1 MGKQF
6 GLLGESL
13 KHSHSPEIHALLG
26 DPDYKIFEVAQDKLA
41 DFIKSREFD
50 GLNVTIPYKRAVMP
64 LLSKC
69 SDTARRTGSVNTI
82 VKKEDG
88 KLYGYNTDVFGF
100 SYLLDFAN
108 VKVNGKFCL
117 VLGDGGGAAAVKL
130 VLEALGA
137 SRIVC
142 LTRSGKNRLDDIKSF
157 SDAEILINT
166 TPVGM
171 YPNNGEAAVSLD
183 GLTKLEAVFDIVYNP
198 LKTQI
203 LLDAEAR
210 GIPAFNGLPMLT
222 AQAKRSRELF
232 LDAAIDDD
240 VIPKLT
246 ARIAGKMLNITLI
259 GMPGCGK
266 TAIGAALAERLNRKV
281 IDLDEAIVKMYG
293 KTPADIIKLHGEQEF
308 RRTEHVTAMWAGK
321 RTGVIISTGG
331 GIVTRQDN
339 RAPLS
344 QNGIIVFINRNISD
358 LPLDGRP
365 ISQSTPIE
373 ELYEKRLPLYREWCD
388 FEIENNRSIDDAVD
402 AILNG
407 LSNQ

>member
-13 KHSHSPEIHALLG
+13 KHSHSPEIHALMG
-26 DPDYKIFEVAQDKLA
+26 DPDYKIFEVEKDKLA
-41 DFIKSREFD
+41 DFLKAREFD

-69 SDTARRTGSVNTI
+69 SETARKTGSVNTI

-100 SYLLDFAN
+100 AYLIEFA
-108 VKVNGKFCL
+108 KVSIRDKFCL
-117 VLGDGGGAAAVKL
+117 LLGDGGAAAAVKF
-130 VLEALGA
+130 VLEAMGA

-142 LTRSGKNRLDDIKSF
+142 LTRSGKHRLSDVANYT
-157 SDAEILINT
+157 DAEILINT

-171 YPNNGEAAVSLD
+171 YPNNGEAAISLE
-183 GLTKLEAVFDIVYNP
+183 GFTKLEAVFDLIYNP

-203 LLDAEAR
+203 MLDAESR

-246 ARIAGKMLNITLI
+246 ARVAGKMLNITLI

-266 TAIGAALAERLNRKV
+266 TTIGTALAERLNRRV
-281 IDLDEAIVKMYG
+281 IDLDESIVKIYG
-293 KTPADIIKLHGEQEF
+293 KTPAEIITKNGEAEF
-308 RRTEHVTAMWAGK
+308 RRTEHVTAQWAGK

-331 GIVTRQDN
+331 GVVTRPDN
-339 RAPLS
+339 RAPLA
-344 QNGIIVFINRNISD
+344 QNGIIIFIHRNTHD
-358 LPLDGRP
+358 LPVEGRP
-365 ISQSTPIE
+365 ISQGTPIE
-373 ELYEKRLPLYREWCD
+373 ELYEKRLPLYRAWAD
-388 FEIENNRSIDDAVD
+388 FEIENNGSIDDAVE
-402 AILNG
+402 AILNC
-407 LSNQ
+407 LA

>member
-13 KHSHSPEIHALLG
+13 KHSHSPEIHGLMG
-26 DPDYKIFEVAQDKLA
+26 DPDYKIFEVEKEKLA
-41 DFIKSREFD
+41 DFLSAREFD

-69 SDTARRTGSVNTI
+69 SETARKTGSVNTI

-100 SYLLDFAN
+100 AYLIEFA
-108 VKVNGKFCL
+108 KVSVRDKFCL
-117 VLGDGGGAAAVKL
+117 VLGDGGGAAAVKF
-130 VLEALGA
+130 VLEAMGA
-137 SRIVC
+137 SSIVC
-142 LTRSGKNRLDDIKSF
+142 LTRSGKNRLSDIKKF
-157 SDAEILINT
+157 SDAQILVNT

-171 YPNNGEAAVSLD
+171 YPNNGEAAVSLE
-183 GLTKLEAVFDIVYNP
+183 GLSKLEAVFDIIYNP

-203 LLDAEAR
+203 LLDAESR

-266 TAIGAALAERLNRKV
+266 STIGAALAERLNRRL
-281 IDLDEAIVKMYG
+281 IDLDEAIVKIYG
-293 KTPADIIKLHGEQEF
+293 KTPAEIITNHGETEF
-308 RRTEHVTAMWAGK
+308 RRTEHVAAQWAGK

-331 GIVTRQDN
+331 GVVTRPDN

-344 QNGIIVFINRNISD
+344 QNGIIVFINRDIKA

-365 ISQSTPIE
+365 ISQSMPIE
-373 ELYEKRLPLYREWCD
+373 ELYEKRLPLYREWAD
-388 FEIENNRSIDDAVD
+388 FEIENNGSVDDAVD
-402 AILNG
+402 AILNC
-407 LSNQ
+407 LSR